1 MNAPGAGELLAL
13 AADAAA
19 AAGRLLADQGAQAR
33 PEVVETKSSL
43 TDVVTEMDRRAEALI
58 TKRIRAARP
67 GDAILGEEGGE
78 THGAPGPQ
86 EARDPSSPAAVRW
99 IVDPLDGTVNY
110 LYGQADW
117 AVSIAAEVAG
127 TIVAGVVAVPLH
139 GETFLAVRGQGAWLH
154 STAERGSATEVP
166 AAAGLSGTGGPP
178 GAGCLPAT
186 AGSPGTGALAAAGGP
201 PATAGSPGAGGPPG
215 AGGLPGAGRPAGAL
229 QLRCTREVPL
239 GQALVGTGFGY
250 LPGRRRVQG
259 EVVAALLPQIRDIRR
274 GGSASVD
281 LCMVAAGRLDAFY
294 ERGLNYWDYA
304 AGALIAAEAG
314 ARVTGLA
321 GRPVSTSMTVAAG
334 PGLYEELTAVLAA
347 LNPER
352 DT

>member
-1 MNAPGAGELLAL
+1 VSAPDAGELLAL
-13 AADAAA
+13 AAKTAAA
-19 AAGRLLADQGAQAR
+19 AARLLADEGAQAR

-58 TKRIRAARP
+58 TEQIRAARP

-78 THGAPGPQ
+78 THGAPAPGQPGG
-86 EARDPSSPAAVRW
+86 APAAEVRW

-110 LYGQADW
+110 LYGLSDW

-139 GETFLAVRGQGAWLH
+139 GETFLAVRGQGAWRRTDSGLH
-154 STAERGSATEVP
+154 SAVGSGAVGSGPGGSGADGDTA
-166 AAAGLSGTGGPP
+166 
-178 GAGCLPAT
+178 
-186 AGSPGTGALAAAGGP
+186 
-201 PATAGSPGAGGPPG
+201 
-215 AGGLPGAGRPAGAL
+215 
-229 QLRCTREVPL
+229 LRCNRGVPL

-259 EVVAALLPQIRDIRR
+259 EVVSALLPQIRDIRR

-321 GRPVSTSMTVAAG
+321 GRPPGSSMTVAAG
-334 PGLYEELTAVLAA
+334 PGLYEQLTGALAA
-347 LNPER
+347 LSPER
-352 DT
+352 DA

>member
-1 MNAPGAGELLAL
+1 MNTPDATDLLAI
-13 AADAAA
+13 AADAAGA
-19 AAGRLLADQGAQAR
+19 AARLLADQGAQSR

-58 TKRIRAARP
+58 TERIRAERP

-78 THGAPGPQ
+78 THGARGPGEEPG
-86 EARDPSSPAAVRW
+86 EEPGKEPGKPGDPSAPVVRW

-110 LYGQADW
+110 LYGLADW

-139 GETFLAVRGQGAWLH
+139 GETFTAIRGQGAWLH
-154 STAERGSATEVP
+154 STADRASATGKASAP
-166 AAAGLSGTGGPP
+166 GGRGAAGL
-178 GAGCLPAT
+178 
-186 AGSPGTGALAAAGGP
+186 
-201 PATAGSPGAGGPPG
+201 
-215 AGGLPGAGRPAGAL
+215 
-229 QLRCTREVPL
+229 RCNRDVPL

-304 AGALIAAEAG
+304 AGGLIAAEAG
-314 ARVTGLA
+314 ARVTGLE
-321 GRPVSTSMTVAAG
+321 GRPAGAALTVAAG
-334 PGLYEELTAVLAA
+334 PGLYEELAAFLAS

-352 DT
+352 DA

>member
-1 MNAPGAGELLAL
+1 MSAPDAGELLAL
-13 AADAAA
+13 AAKTAAA
-19 AAGRLLADQGAQAR
+19 AARLLADEGAQAR

-58 TKRIRAARP
+58 TEQIRAARP

-78 THGAPGPQ
+78 THGAAAPGQP
-86 EARDPSSPAAVRW
+86 DGGTPAAEVRW

-110 LYGQADW
+110 LYGLSDW

-139 GETFLAVRGQGAWLH
+139 GETFLAVRGQGAWRRTDSGLH
-154 STAERGSATEVP
+154 SAIGSGAI
-166 AAAGLSGTGGPP
+166 GSGAIGS
-178 GAGCLPAT
+178 GADGDT
-186 AGSPGTGALAAAGGP
+186 T
-201 PATAGSPGAGGPPG
+201 
-215 AGGLPGAGRPAGAL
+215 
-229 QLRCTREVPL
+229 LRCNRGVPL

-250 LPGRRRVQG
+250 LPGRRRIQG
-259 EVVAALLPQIRDIRR
+259 EVVSALLPQIRDIRR

-321 GRPVSTSMTVAAG
+321 GRPPGSSMTVAAG
-334 PGLYEELTAVLAA
+334 PGLYEQLTGALAA
-347 LNPER
+347 LSPER

>member
-1 MNAPGAGELLAL
+1 MNTPDATDLLAL
-13 AADAAA
+13 AADAAGA
-19 AAGRLLADQGAQAR
+19 AARLLADQGAQSR

-58 TKRIRAARP
+58 TERIRAERP

-78 THGAPGPQ
+78 THGARGPGEEPG
-86 EARDPSSPAAVRW
+86 EELGKEPGKPGDPSAPVVRW

-110 LYGQADW
+110 LYGLADW

-139 GETFLAVRGQGAWLH
+139 GETFTAIRGQGAWLH
-154 STAERGSATEVP
+154 STADRASATGKASAPGERG
-166 AAAGLSGTGGPP
+166 AAGL
-178 GAGCLPAT
+178 
-186 AGSPGTGALAAAGGP
+186 
-201 PATAGSPGAGGPPG
+201 
-215 AGGLPGAGRPAGAL
+215 
-229 QLRCTREVPL
+229 RCNRDVPL

-304 AGALIAAEAG
+304 AGGLIAAEAG
-314 ARVTGLA
+314 ARVTGLE
-321 GRPVSTSMTVAAG
+321 GRPAGAALTVAAG
-334 PGLYEELTAVLAA
+334 PGLYEELAAFLAS

-352 DT
+352 DA